1 MARPVSPQRES
12 SASSWL
18 GVVNSET
25 QGTFYPDLPFSELSN
40 LWTSAWNS
48 SSGLWDILLRT
59 LIPLFLRRDCY
70 LGSQRCKKIEVHWL
84 QRTENKQLFQQ
95 GKCYDRDS
103 QSSGPW
109 IGTSCQ
115 ISDSIGLEIKCT
127 VNIMCLNHP
136 QTSPLPWKNCI
147 PRNWSWCQ
155 KGWGPLLDE

>member
-1 MARPVSPQRES
+1 MARPVSPRRES

-25 QGTFYPDLPFSELSN
+25 QGTFYPDLPFSELSR

-48 SSGLWDILLRT
+48 SFGIWDILLRT
-59 LIPLFLRRDCY
+59 LIPLFLRRDYY
-70 LGSQRCKKIEVHWL
+70 LGSQRCKKIVHWL

-95 GKCYDRDS
+95 ANAVRQGFP
-103 QSSGPW
+103 SSGPW

-115 ISDSIGLEIKCT
+115 ISDSIRLEIKCT

-136 QTSPLPWKNCI
+136 QTSPFPWKNCI
-147 PRNWSWCQ
+147 PQNWSWCQ
-155 KGWGPLLDE
+155 KG